1 MLMMFYTNM
10 LERSKS
16 APVQSSEPLYPSGGA
31 VSPHRADTS
40 RAGTRNVRNDIAAL
54 VRTDQWN
61 DTSELHHASV
71 PGHRPSAGERPS
83 GLDRQSKHQPVYDRR
98 FSYDGI
104 RCATTG

>member
-16 APVQSSEPLYPSGGA
+16 APVQSNEPLYPSGGA
-31 VSPHRADTS
+31 ASPHRADTS
-40 RAGTRNVRNDIAAL
+40 RARTRNVRNDIAAL

-71 PGHRPSAGERPS
+71 PGHRHPRVSAQVDSIANQNTSPSMTDAFPMTES
-83 GLDRQSKHQPVYDRR
+83 VV
-98 FSYDGI
+98 
-104 RCATTG
+104 TTG